1 MPITDGGILPDEVL
15 QAIYGAL
22 AGFNDMP
29 VTVRDETRDEARGR
43 YAQEIVRRGLVTPG
57 CSCDVCE
64 AIRLDAALM
73 DA

>member
-29 VTVRDETRDEARGR
+29 VTVRDEARGR